1 MCDEDHRHLDLVR
14 ELDRLDQALRRATER
29 IDGLSRRLLSVEEQA
44 GVSRDRLDM
53 LNAAYPP
60 ELEEVEPAF

>member
-14 ELDRLDQALRRATER
+14 ELDRLD
-29 IDGLSRRLLSVEEQA
+29 
-44 GVSRDRLDM
+44 M

-60 ELEEVEPAF
+60 EVEEVEPAF